1 MLNRRT
7 AKLPPAP
14 EPTVH
19 PLISRI
25 AFGSCQTQDEPLPI
39 LRTVLEWEPELFIYL
54 GDNIYGDTNDMAVL
68 EAKYA
73 KMGAKKDFAALRA
86 NVPTIATWD
95 DHDYGAN
102 DAGKDYP
109 FRKESKDIFLK
120 FWNEPNPSPRRER
133 DGIYT
138 SYRFEDKTIGKTLQI
153 ILLDTRT
160 FRDLPLESAADIM
173 EERLC
178 SRSRPHQN
186 NSWRRP
192 VEVAGRAF
200 EGTRRSSHHWQQHS
214 VFPRV

>member
-1 MLNRRT
+1 MRLICCIAVLICSSASADELT
-7 AKLPPAP
+7 PKLPPAP
-14 EPTVH
+14 EPTIQ

-73 KMGAKKDFAALRA
+73 KLGAKKDFAALRA

-109 FRKESKDIFLK
+109 FR
-120 FWNEPNPSPRRER
+120 
-133 DGIYT
+133 
-138 SYRFEDKTIGKTLQI
+138 
-153 ILLDTRT
+153 
-160 FRDLPLESAADIM
+160 
-173 EERLC
+173 
-178 SRSRPHQN
+178 
-186 NSWRRP
+186 
-192 VEVAGRAF
+192 
-200 EGTRRSSHHWQQHS
+200 
-214 VFPRV
+214 